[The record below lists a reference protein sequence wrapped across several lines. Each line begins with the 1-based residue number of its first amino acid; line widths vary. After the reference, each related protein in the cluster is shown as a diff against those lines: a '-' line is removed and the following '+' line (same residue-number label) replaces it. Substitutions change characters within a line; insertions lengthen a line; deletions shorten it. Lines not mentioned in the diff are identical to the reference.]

1 MAIQQEQQEQHRQKY
16 SCSSNNIK
24 TVAAT
29 AACNSNNNNNNN
41 KALVEATTGST
52 EKHQWEQ
59 EQERR
64 QKNLRKQCAS
74 LGLQKN
80 ITEDWLKKYKGN
92 LGHILVSDKHQA
104 MYCYVPKVSCTN
116 WKEVFLVM
124 NGVTTK
130 EQVKKYSLRTV
141 HSKTSSAKWRLNRL
155 STNEILHRLKTYKK
169 FILVRNPFSRSLST
183 YRDKFEK
190 DTPLSRSFRNG
201 YGNKI
206 HLKYGNHGELAGKKP
221 PAGGYDVTFQEFIK
235 YIGDHKKVKFNGGPT
250 EHWIPM
256 FDLCNPCAVQYDII
270 GHLETLAL
278 DTKNI
283 LEQIGGLPY
292 MDLVVGQSPHGTNS
306 SKNKTLSKYFNQL
319 TEEDIEGI
327 RWRYKK
333 DFKIFGYSDERAPID

>member
-1 MAIQQEQQEQHRQKY
+1 MRIA
-16 SCSSNNIK
+16 
-24 TVAAT
+24 
-29 AACNSNNNNNNN
+29 
-41 KALVEATTGST
+41 
-52 EKHQWEQ
+52 
-59 EQERR
+59 
-64 QKNLRKQCAS
+64 
-74 LGLQKN
+74 
-80 ITEDWLKKYKGN
+80 WLKKYKGN

-104 MYCYVPKVSCTN
+104 MYSYVPKVSCTN

-130 EQVKKYSLRTV
+130 EQVKSIHLELYIQKRHQQNGKL
-141 HSKTSSAKWRLNRL
+141 
-155 STNEILHRLKTYKK
+155 
-169 FILVRNPFSRSLST
+169 ILVRNPFSRSLST

-190 DTPLSRSFRNG
+190 DTPLSRSIRNG

-270 GHLETLAL
+270 GHLETLVL

-292 MDLVVGQSPHGTNS
+292 MDLVLGQSPHGTNS
-306 SKNKTLSKYFNQL
+306 SKNKTLRKYYHQL

-327 RWRYKK
+327 RWRYVK
-333 DFKIFGYSDERAPID
+333 DFKIFGYSERVPID